1 MSMSTREISS
11 ARAACCVPRAT
22 ISSAA
27 SNSPSRAYVMARKSA
42 IIAFECGSVFWSMS
56 LSAACISPAPSRN
69 RPVKAA
75 PAPIIA
81 RGNADARASF
91 SVPAIA
97 LARSVAREV
106 RTRLGDL
113 AALAAEV
120 GNPEVGLAKELGFG
134 VLAGSHR
141 QLQVIDLTPARLE
154 SPRSLGLPHG
164 RSQLQLALRFV
175 RKAARAAE
183 EA

>member
-1 MSMSTREISS
+1 
-11 ARAACCVPRAT
+11 
-22 ISSAA
+22 
-27 SNSPSRAYVMARKSA
+27 
-42 IIAFECGSVFWSMS
+42 MS
-56 LSAACISPAPSRN
+56 LLSRW
-69 RPVKAA
+69 R
-75 PAPIIA
+75 A
-81 RGNADARASF
+81 R
-91 SVPAIA
+91 
-97 LARSVAREV
+97 AREV
-106 RTRLGDL
+106 RTRRGDL

-134 VLAGSHR
+134 VLSRSHR

-183 EA
+183 EADRLAVGEALECVIPRHHQVLRGAGVVAGLLEVQRA